1 MIIHHDPSKKKKLS
15 AGVPNFYSDSVSN
28 VNKKKKNSKM
38 AHGNLTW
45 FARIRREVLIM
56 IHRTE
61 KVGDWY
67 IYSKFVAHEG
77 KILKL
82 LIKTHR
88 KGLKSSHLDN
98 VVSSGKISG
107 KIWLYM

>member
-1 MIIHHDPSKKKKLS
+1 
-15 AGVPNFYSDSVSN
+15 
-28 VNKKKKNSKM
+28 M

-45 FARIRREVLIM
+45 VARIRREVLIM

-61 KVGDWY
+61 KDGDWY
-67 IYSKFVAHEG
+67 IYRKFLAHDW

-88 KGLKSSHLDN
+88 KGLKSSNPDN
-98 VVSSGKISG
+98 VVSSGKMSG
-107 KIWLYM
+107 KIWLYMCAFWLC